1 MFKKQ
6 LSLCDHGILSD
17 KLSVLKGFVSCG
29 GVGGSTI
36 LSLFLDARFSTEGNL
51 THFIIEVTIVDV
63 ND

>member
-6 LSLCDHGILSD
+6 LSLCDRGILSD
-17 KLSVLKGFVSCG
+17 KLSVLKGFVSC
-29 GVGGSTI
+29 GSTI